1 MTMDFTP
8 PVPTDTLLAAASIAG
23 HVVRTPMLRN
33 TALDRATGATILVK
47 PEVLQRT
54 GSFKLRGATNAL
66 LRLTPEQRA
75 AGIVTYSSGNHGQAI
90 ACAAAALGATATIV
104 MPADA
109 PAIKRDATAAWG
121 ANIVTYDRLRD
132 DREAIGRKIQAETGA
147 TLVPPYDHPDVIA
160 GQGTLAL
167 ELAADAKEAGLAL
180 DILFVPAG
188 GGGLIA
194 GCALGLAAVSPA
206 TKIYAV
212 EPQGWDDTGRSLRSG
227 QRERNDM
234 QGSTLCDALL
244 APMPG
249 ALTFP
254 INQKHLAGGLTVTD
268 EEVHAAQAFAARH
281 LKLVVEPGGAVALAA
296 LLAEKIDT
304 AGKTVGIVLSGGNAD
319 I

>member
-1 MTMDFTP
+1 MTPILTS
-8 PVPTDTLLAAASIAG
+8 PVPADVLDAASRIAG

-33 TALDRATGATILVK
+33 AMLDRTSGGTILVK

-121 ANIVTYDRLRD
+121 ANIVAYDRMTEN
-132 DREAIGRKIQAETGA
+132 REEIGQKIQVATGA
-147 TLVPPYDHPDVIA
+147 TLIPPYDHPDVIA

-167 ELAADAKEAGLAL
+167 ELAADAAAAGLAL
-180 DILFVPAG
+180 DVLLAPAG
-188 GGGLIA
+188 GGGLIG
-194 GCALGLAAVSPA
+194 GCALALAAVSPT

-212 EPQGWDDTGRSLRSG
+212 EPQGWDDTGRSLISG
-227 QRERNDM
+227 RRESNDM
-234 QGSTLCDALL
+234 QGSKLCDALL
-244 APMPG
+244 APTPG

-254 INQKHLAGGLTVTD
+254 INRKYLAGGLAVTD
-268 EEVHAAQAFAARH
+268 NEVRAAQAFAARH

-296 LLAEKIDT
+296 LLAGKIDAT
-304 AGKTVGIVLSGGNAD
+304 GKIVGIVLSGGNAD

>member
-1 MTMDFTP
+1 MPTNFTP
-8 PVPTDTLLAAASIAG
+8 PVPNDVIHAAARIAG

-33 TALDRATGATILVK
+33 TVLDRATGGTILIK
-47 PEVLQRT
+47 PEILQRT

-66 LRLTPEQRA
+66 LRLTQAQRE

-90 ACAAAALGATATIV
+90 ACAAAALGVAATIV

-132 DREAIGRKIQAETGA
+132 DREAIGQKIQAETGA
-147 TLVPPYDHPDVIA
+147 TLIPPYDHPDVIA

-167 ELAADAKEAGLAL
+167 ELAADAKEAGLTL
-180 DILFVPAG
+180 DSLLVPAG
-188 GGGLIA
+188 GGGMVA
-194 GCALGLAAVSPA
+194 GCALALAAVSPA

-212 EPQGWDDTGRSLRSG
+212 EPQGWDDTGRSLRTG
-227 QRERNDM
+227 RRESNDM
-234 QGSTLCDALL
+234 QGSKLCDALL
-244 APMPG
+244 AATPG
-249 ALTFP
+249 ELTFP
-254 INQKHLAGGLTVTD
+254 INQKYLAGGFAVTD
-268 EEVHAAQAFAARH
+268 DEVRAAQAFAARH

-296 LLAEKIDT
+296 LLAGRIDA
-304 AGKTVGIVLSGGNAD
+304 AGATVGIVLSGGNAD